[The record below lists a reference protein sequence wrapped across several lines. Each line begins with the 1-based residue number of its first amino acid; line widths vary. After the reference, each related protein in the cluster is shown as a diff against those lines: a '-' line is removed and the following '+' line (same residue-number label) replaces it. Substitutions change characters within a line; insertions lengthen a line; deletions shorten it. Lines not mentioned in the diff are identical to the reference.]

1 MKDIAI
7 LGSSGFIGQNLLENI
22 EGSFGVSLRN
32 DDLQERLGSAE
43 VIVNLVGKAHDHKG
57 DATEEDY
64 FYVNFGLTK
73 QIFTAF
79 NNSKASVL
87 IHVSSIAAVEE
98 YESVSPLVE
107 TDSCNPL
114 SWYGKS
120 KLIAEQWLL
129 EQELNEGKKII
140 IVRPPMVHGVGDKGS
155 LRLLYRLIS
164 RGIPYPLSSFN
175 NSRSFIGIDNFIF
188 FIKAFI
194 ERRHSIDSGVYHIA
208 DDEYVSTSEII
219 AIMKEVTGKRI
230 LNLSIPRFLVRFI
243 AGLGD
248 RIPIPL
254 NTKRLKKMTGTLLL
268 SNVKAKSVLGI
279 RKLPTTAKEGLYKTI
294 RSFG

>member
-64 FYVNFGLTK
+64 FYVNFELTK

-98 YESVSPLVE
+98 YESAHPLVE
-107 TDSCNPL
+107 TDSCKPS

-120 KLIAEQWLL
+120 KLVAEQWLF
-129 EQELNEGKKII
+129 EQERNEGKKII
-140 IVRPPMVHGVGDKGS
+140 IVRPPMVHGIGDKGS
-155 LRLLYRLIS
+155 LGLLYNLIAK
-164 RGIPYPLSSFN
+164 GIPYPLSSFR

-188 FIKAFI
+188 FINEIVDKGDSI
-194 ERRHSIDSGVYHIA
+194 ESGIYHIA
-208 DDEYVSTSEII
+208 DDEYVSTSDII
-219 AIMKEVTGKRI
+219 AIIKEITGKRI
-230 LNLSIPRFLVRFI
+230 LNLSIPRPLVRFV
-243 AGLGD
+243 ASLGD

-268 SNVKAKSVLGI
+268 SNIKAKSALGI
-279 RKLPTTAKEGLYKTI
+279 KKLPTTAKEALYKTI
-294 RSFG
+294 RSFR